1 MGLTSNLDN
10 RLNSP
15 KAKYNLATKKFS
27 LVELVYSEQ
36 FQTRKLAEK
45 REHQL
50 KGWTFTKKKALKD
63 GDKALLIKLSKTRS
77 RSKTDEIKQ

>member
-1 MGLTSNLDN
+1 M
-10 RLNSP
+10 NSH

-45 REHQL
+45 REKQL
-50 KGWTFTKKKALKD
+50 KGWTFAKKKALIDGNKD
-63 GDKALLIKLSKTRS
+63 LLIKLSKTRS
-77 RSKTDEIKQ
+77 LSKCDEVKY